1 MPVQA
6 LPTVNACFNAL
17 TFLLLLAGWKFIRE
31 RRIDAH
37 KVCMLSAICTSSVFL
52 AGYLYYHA
60 RVGTVHYHGPARALY
75 LGILLTHTVL
85 AAAVIPLLLR
95 AVVPALKER
104 YDVHVPRA
112 KLLLPI
118 WLYVSVTGV
127 VVYAMLY
134 HL

>member
-1 MPVQA
+1 MPLQA
-6 LPTVNACFNAL
+6 LPTVNACLNAL

-31 RRIDAH
+31 RQIDAH
-37 KVCMLSAICTSSVFL
+37 KVCMIAAIASSTLFL

-60 RVGTVHYHGPARALY
+60 HAGHVVYHGPMRPLY

-104 YDVHVPRA
+104 YDLHVPRA
-112 KLLLPI
+112 KILLPI

-127 VVYAMLY
+127 IVYAMLY